1 LAPDANP
8 FSPGAGS
15 RPPELAGRQAI
26 LAFAQQSLARVA
38 KGRSGQY
45 LLMLGL
51 RGVGKTVLLNE
62 VERIA
67 ETQGYLTSFIE
78 APEDRKLAELIYPL
92 LRQVLRKMSLA
103 EQARQS
109 VNRAFGALRN
119 FASAFKVSVGEV
131 EIGVEPTPGV
141 ADSGDM
147 ELDLTDLFLAVG
159 EAAQLAG
166 KAWLLLIDEVQY
178 LSERDLA
185 ALIVALHRANQ
196 KGHPIYFAGAGL
208 PQLARL
214 AGDAKSYAERLFSFP
229 SVGALSAKDAREAI
243 VSPLT
248 KESVDIEI
256 LALDEIVT
264 ETGGYPFYLQE
275 WAFHAWNAASRSP
288 ITAGD
293 VRAAGKSAI
302 NRLDD
307 GFFKVRLDR
316 LTNSEAEYVN
326 AMAALGHGPYKSTD
340 VAKALNKTMSSLGP
354 CRASIIAKGMIY
366 SPNYGEIDFTVPL
379 FDQFLR
385 RKQTSAPKE

>member
-1 LAPDANP
+1 
-8 FSPGAGS
+8 
-15 RPPELAGRQAI
+15 
-26 LAFAQQSLARVA
+26 LAFAQQTLARVA

-67 ETQGYLTSFIE
+67 ENNGFLTSFIE

-92 LRQVLRKMSLA
+92 LRQVLRKLSLT
-103 EQARQS
+103 EQARHS
-109 VNRAFGALRN
+109 VNRAFSALRN
-119 FASAFKVSVGEV
+119 FASAFKISIGEV

-159 EAAQLAG
+159 DAAQLAG
-166 KAWLLLIDEVQY
+166 KAWVLLIDEVQY

-185 ALIVALHRANQ
+185 ALIVALHRVNQ
-196 KGHPIYFAGAGL
+196 KGLPIYFAGAGL

-229 SVGALSAKDAREAI
+229 SVGALAAADAKEAI

-248 KESVDIEI
+248 KEAMEIEI
-256 LALDEIVT
+256 NALNEIVT
-264 ETGGYPFYLQE
+264 KTGGYPFYLQE
-275 WAFHAWNAASRSP
+275 WAFHAWNIATGSP
-288 ITAGD
+288 ISRGD
-293 VRAAGKSAI
+293 VRTAGEAAI
-302 NRLDD
+302 NRLDS

-316 LTNSEAEYVN
+316 LTNSETEYVN
-326 AMAALGHGPYKSTD
+326 AMASLGGGPYKSTD
-340 VAKALNKTMSSLGP
+340 VAKALKKTMSSLGP

-366 SPNYGEIDFTVPL
+366 SPSYGEIDFTVPL
-379 FDQFLR
+379 FDEFLR
-385 RKQTSAPKE
+385 RKHSFSSKD

>member
-1 LAPDANP
+1 
-8 FSPGAGS
+8 
-15 RPPELAGRQAI
+15 
-26 LAFAQQSLARVA
+26 
-38 KGRSGQY
+38 
-45 LLMLGL
+45 MLGL

-62 VERIA
+62 IERIS
-67 ETQGYLTSFIE
+67 ESQGYLTSFIE

-92 LRQVLRKMSLA
+92 LRQVLRKLSLV
-103 EQARQS
+103 EKARHS

-119 FASAFKVSVGEV
+119 FASAFKISIGEV

-185 ALIVALHRANQ
+185 ALIVALHRINQ
-196 KGHPIYFAGAGL
+196 KGLPIYFAGAGL

-229 SVGALSAKDAREAI
+229 TVGALAASDAREAI
-243 VSPLT
+243 LSPLK
-248 KESVDIEI
+248 KEAVEI
-256 LALDEIVT
+256 DLHALNEIVT

-275 WAFHAWNAASRSP
+275 WAFHAWNVASQSP
-288 ITAGD
+288 ITASD
-293 VRAAGKSAI
+293 VQMAGKSAI
-302 NRLDD
+302 KRLDD
-307 GFFKVRLDR
+307 GFFRVRLDR
-316 LTNSEAEYVN
+316 LTNSEVDYVN
-326 AMAALGHGPYKSTD
+326 AMATLGHGPYKSTE
-340 VAKALNKTMSSLGP
+340 VASALNKPLSSLGP

-379 FDQFLR
+379 FDEFLR
-385 RKQTSAPKE
+385 RKNSSASKE